1 MKAAVPLF
9 ALAMLLM
16 APACSGSRPAP
27 AARPPLAATT
37 PPKPRAPTPAPP
49 AAALLPVTAANGWA
63 DLALSNGGWR
73 YESDG
78 AISRAIFGENPFRPA
93 MVLACN
99 RGQGWVGIA
108 VRGTQPGPRRMD
120 ILTETA
126 QRAVTAA
133 NQPEVE
139 GVAATLAPGDPLLD
153 AMALSKGRFAVAVE
167 GAGMLI
173 VPSWAEVSR
182 VIEDCRS

>member
-1 MKAAVPLF
+1 MKAAVLLLV
-9 ALAMLLM
+9 LAMLLV
-16 APACSGSRPAP
+16 APACSGSRTAP
-27 AARPPLAATT
+27 AARPPVAATT

-49 AAALLPVTAANGWA
+49 VAAPLPVTAASGWT
-63 DLALSNGGWR
+63 DLSVSNGGWQ

-78 AISRAIFGENPFRPA
+78 TISRALFGDNPFRPA
-93 MVLACN
+93 MVIACN

-108 VRGTQPGPRRMD
+108 VRGTPPGPRRME

-126 QRAVTAA
+126 QRAMTAA
-133 NQPEVE
+133 NQPEVD

-167 GAGMLI
+167 GASMLI
-173 VPSWAEVSR
+173 VPSYAEVSR
-182 VIEDCRS
+182 VIEDCRG